1 MAVATA
7 SATSGTRSDANGFP
21 VLDLAGYL
29 AGEAGE
35 RERLVGELHRALTTV
50 GFFFIVGHGIPQ
62 SLIDSVFAEA
72 ARFHALPLDA
82 KNRLKF
88 NKHNIGYVALGG
100 GRSRSSA
107 IAKVAKPNLNAAYFM
122 KRERTPDDPDVI
134 NDVPMRGLNQ
144 WPDDLP
150 GYRETLIEYFDAMEA
165 MAFRLLP
172 LYAGALNLPAHWFD
186 PHFRDAQITLRLS
199 HYPAIDH
206 EDEQYGLA
214 PHTDAG
220 FMTLLANNEVPGLSV
235 RPEGRDWMEVPSLP
249 GAFLVNSGDTL
260 RRWSNDRLLS
270 TAHRVRNEAGCDRYA
285 IPFFYDPR
293 TDVTIEC
300 LPTCT
305 DADDPPRHAPIVY
318 GDYLGAFMARNY
330 EDRS

>member
-1 MAVATA
+1 MGTA
-7 SATSGTRSDANGFP
+7 SATSHATTTGPDTAAGFP
-21 VLDLAGYL
+21 ILRLDDYFAGRPG
-29 AGEAGE
+29 AE
-35 RERLVGELHRALTTV
+35 ERLAAELRAALTGI
-50 GFFFIVGHGIPQ
+50 GFFFIAGHGIPQ
-62 SLIDSVFAEA
+62 PLIDRVFAEA
-72 ARFHALPLDA
+72 KRFHALPLA
-82 KNRLKF
+82 EKRKLAF

-107 IAKVAKPNLNAAYFM
+107 IASVAKPNLNEAFFM
-122 KRERTPDDPDVI
+122 KRERSPDDPDVV
-134 NDVPMRGLNQ
+134 NDVPLRGLNQ

-172 LYAGALNLPAHWFD
+172 LYARALGLPRDWFA
-186 PHFRDAQITLRLS
+186 PHFDQAQITLRLS
-199 HYPAIDH
+199 HYPPVPYEA
-206 EDEQYGLA
+206 EQYGLS

-235 RPEGRDWMEVPSLP
+235 RPAGRNWMEVPSLP

-260 RRWSNDRLLS
+260 RRWSNDTLLS
-270 TAHRVRNEAGCDRYA
+270 TQHRVSNASGGDRYA

-300 LPTCT
+300 LPTCIG
-305 DADDPPRHAPIVY
+305 DGPKHPPIAY
-318 GDYLGAFMARNY
+318 GDYLAAFMRRNY
-330 EDRS
+330 HEEA